1 MLKTESNRYSK
12 TMLIHLILFILGQ
25 SLNLVAWLQGVVS
38 KDTWIIIAGVLSTVQ
53 TIAAMV
59 DRMLSGQ
66 ITRDGRMKG
75 EAMKR
80 TLPFMLLPLLLLL
93 SSCATALPDFCAP
106 EIVAGEPE
114 PAMMCRPKEHRF
126 EIDCWLGP
134 DGKVNGGEIRQVGD
148 GSKVYHRSR
157 IKSGNPL
164 EGLPGA
170 KCPTKGVH
178 P

>member
-25 SLNLVAWLQGVVS
+25 SLNLFMWLEGVVS

-66 ITRDGRMKG
+66 TTRAGAIKG

-80 TLPFMLLPLLLLL
+80 TLPFTLLPLLLVL
-93 SSCATALPDFCAP
+93 SSCATGLPDYCAP
-106 EIVAGEPE
+106 ELVGGEPE
-114 PAMMCRPKEHRF
+114 PVMLCRPSEHRF
-126 EIDCWLGP
+126 EVDCWLGP
-134 DGKVNGGEIRQVGD
+134 DGQVSGGEIRHVGD
-148 GSKVYHRSR
+148 GKVYHRTR

-170 KCPTKGVH
+170 TCPE
-178 P
+178 PAQ